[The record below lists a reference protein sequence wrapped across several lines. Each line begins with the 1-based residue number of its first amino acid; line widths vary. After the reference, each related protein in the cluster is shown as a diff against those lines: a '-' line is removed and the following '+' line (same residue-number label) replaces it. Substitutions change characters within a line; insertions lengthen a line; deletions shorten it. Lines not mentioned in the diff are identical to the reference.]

1 MKKPRIVGKQST
13 RNNVPAE
20 STEIYFQKAM
30 MIPFLDHVINNLNE
44 RFNDKNQIAFKLNNI
59 LAENIIVISNENLKT
74 LIEEIKEF
82 YKEDL
87 EDTFEDELLMSK
99 DKWKTCLTEIP

>member
-20 STEIYFQKAM
+20 STEIYFRRAM

-59 LAENIIVISNENLKT
+59 LAENIIGISNENLKT

-87 EDTFEDELLMSK
+87 EDTFEDELLM
-99 DKWKTCLTEIP
+99 WKE